1 MYRAHLSEENPS
13 FARQMDSGS
22 EEDIDIGDV
31 ELFED
36 DLEVDEF
43 AETLE
48 LIEPNAEEIDAQ
60 VLDAITEANFNS
72 KFTYHHTTLII
83 QISLY

>member
-1 MYRAHLSEENPS
+1 MYRAHFSDENHS

-22 EEDIDIGDV
+22 EEDIDLCDV
-31 ELFED
+31 ELSED

-48 LIEPNAEEIDAQ
+48 LIESNTEEIDTQ
-60 VLDAITEANFNS
+60 VLDAITEASYSNI
-72 KFTYHHTTLII
+72 TL
-83 QISLY
+83 LADY

>member
-1 MYRAHLSEENPS
+1 MYRAHLNEENHS

-31 ELFED
+31 ALSED

-48 LIEPNAEEIDAQ
+48 LIESNAEEIDAQ
-60 VLDAITEANFNS
+60 VLDAITEASYSNI
-72 KFTYHHTTLII
+72 TL
-83 QISLY
+83 LADY

>member
-1 MYRAHLSEENPS
+1 MYRAHLSEENHS
-13 FARQMDSGS
+13 FALQMDSDI
-22 EEDIDIGDV
+22 EEDIDIGHV

-48 LIEPNAEEIDAQ
+48 FIESNAEEIDAQ
-60 VLDAITEANFNS
+60 VLDAITEASYSNI
-72 KFTYHHTTLII
+72 T
-83 QISLY
+83 SLADY

>member
-1 MYRAHLSEENPS
+1 
-13 FARQMDSGS
+13 MDSGS

-48 LIEPNAEEIDAQ
+48 LIESNAEEIDAQ
-60 VLDAITEANFNS
+60 GLDVITEASYSNI
-72 KFTYHHTTLII
+72 TL
-83 QISLY
+83 LADY

>member
-1 MYRAHLSEENPS
+1 MSEENHS

-22 EEDIDIGDV
+22 EEDIDTGDV
-31 ELFED
+31 ELFKD

-48 LIEPNAEEIDAQ
+48 LIELNAEEIDAQ
-60 VLDAITEANFNS
+60 VLDAITEASFNS

-83 QISLY
+83 KISLY

>member
-1 MYRAHLSEENPS
+1 MYRAHLSEENHS

-22 EEDIDIGDV
+22 EENIDTGDV

-36 DLEVDEF
+36 DVEVDEF

-48 LIEPNAEEIDAQ
+48 LIESNAEEIDTQ
-60 VLDAITEANFNS
+60 VLDAITEASFNS

-83 QISLY
+83 QISVY

>member
-1 MYRAHLSEENPS
+1 MYRAHLNEEKHS

-22 EEDIDIGDV
+22 EEDMDIGDV
-31 ELFED
+31 ELSED

-48 LIEPNAEEIDAQ
+48 LIESNAEEIDAQ
-60 VLDAITEANFNS
+60 VLDLITEASYSNI
-72 KFTYHHTTLII
+72 TL
-83 QISLY
+83 LADYW

>member
-1 MYRAHLSEENPS
+1 MYRAHLSEENHS

-22 EEDIDIGDV
+22 EEDINIGDV
-31 ELFED
+31 ELSED

-48 LIEPNAEEIDAQ
+48 LIESNAEEIDAQ
-60 VLDAITEANFNS
+60 VLDAITKGSYSNI
-72 KFTYHHTTLII
+72 TL
-83 QISLY
+83 LADY